1 MKMQRLGARAVLLA
15 ILLGGCATAQPVP
28 EPSQPQSSG
37 IGIEV
42 KLRAP
47 IGIFSNKPD
56 SVYFTEIGTENALLQ
71 KQIFRSNY
79 AKDGRVYLLNAPPG
93 TYVAVAAFFFKQGA
107 PRAAPQSPGVTLS
120 AGPLSGGYTTYFSK
134 DIVERTKV
142 TVRESQFAFMGGYV
156 VDQSAGL
163 DGADA
168 VQAHYKDVVAPR
180 ATTNTILM
188 GLSGDIHYRGALN
201 ESMNDEQARSQFLNN
216 AKGDLAGSTWAARLK

>member
-1 MKMQRLGARAVLLA
+1 MRRLAARSGLVA
-15 ILLGGCATAQPVP
+15 ILLGGCATAQRVP
-28 EPSQPQSSG
+28 DPSQPQSSG

-42 KLRAP
+42 KLKAP

-56 SVYFTEIGTENALLQ
+56 SIYFTEIGAENALLQ

-120 AGPLSGGYTTYFSK
+120 GGPLSGGYTTYFSK

-142 TVRESQFAFMGGYV
+142 SVRENQFVFMGSYV

-168 VQAHYKDVVAPR
+168 VQAHYKNVVAPG

-201 ESMNDEQARSQFLNN
+201 ESRNDEQARRQFLAD
-216 AKGDLAGSTWAARLK
+216 AKQDLAGSACAARLK